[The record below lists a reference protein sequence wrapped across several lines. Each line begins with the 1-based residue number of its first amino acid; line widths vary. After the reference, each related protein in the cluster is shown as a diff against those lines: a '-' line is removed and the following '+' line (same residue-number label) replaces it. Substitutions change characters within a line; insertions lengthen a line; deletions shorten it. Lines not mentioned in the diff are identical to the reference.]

1 MSVAD
6 SRVSPVTVQSATT
19 SQIRRMILD
28 GQLAPGERLHQDRL
42 AELLNVSRM
51 PVREAI
57 RQLASEGL
65 VTIVA
70 HRGAFVASLDPDEIR
85 ELYQVR
91 SALECL
97 AVRQSV
103 PHIGDE
109 TIADLEQLLE
119 QMRALEHE
127 GNEESTI
134 ALDREFHER
143 LMAPARMDY
152 LLGLIRQSR
161 QKTEAFRRA
170 HTYIPGRSHISNQE
184 HAQILQAVSARDAA
198 QAERLI
204 DEHLTN
210 AANHLVAYLSN

>member
-1 MSVAD
+1 MALASTGIL
-6 SRVSPVTVQSATT
+6 PVTVQSATT

-28 GQLAPGERLHQDRL
+28 GRLAPGERLHQDRL
-42 AELLNVSRM
+42 AEMLNVSRM

-91 SALECL
+91 GALECL
-97 AVRQSV
+97 AIRESV
-103 PHIGDE
+103 PRITDE
-109 TIADLEQLLE
+109 QIADLEHLLD
-119 QMRALEHE
+119 QMRALEPE
-127 GNEESTI
+127 GNEESTVV
-134 ALDREFHER
+134 LDREFHER
-143 LMAPARMDY
+143 LMAPSHMDY

-184 HAQILQAVSARDAA
+184 HAQILLAFSERDTPR
-198 QAERLI
+198 AEQLVE
-204 DEHLTN
+204 EHLTN
-210 AANHLVAYLSN
+210 AANHLVAYLSH

>member
-1 MSVAD
+1 MSVTG
-6 SRVSPVTVQSATT
+6 SPVSPVTVQSATT
-19 SQIRRMILD
+19 SQIRQMILD
-28 GQLAPGERLHQDRL
+28 GRLAPGERLHQDRL
-42 AELLNVSRM
+42 AESLKVSRM

-70 HRGAFVASLDPDEIR
+70 HRGAFVASLDPNEIR

-91 SALECL
+91 SVLECL

-103 PHIGDE
+103 PRMGDE
-109 TIADLEQLLE
+109 TIADLKQLLE

-127 GNEESTI
+127 GSEEPTI

-143 LMAPARMDY
+143 LMAPAQMDY

-170 HTYIPGRSHISNQE
+170 HTYIPGRSHISNEE
-184 HAQILQAVSARDAA
+184 HEHILAAVSARDAA
-198 QAERLI
+198 LAEQLV

-210 AANHLVAYLSN
+210 AANHLIAFLSS